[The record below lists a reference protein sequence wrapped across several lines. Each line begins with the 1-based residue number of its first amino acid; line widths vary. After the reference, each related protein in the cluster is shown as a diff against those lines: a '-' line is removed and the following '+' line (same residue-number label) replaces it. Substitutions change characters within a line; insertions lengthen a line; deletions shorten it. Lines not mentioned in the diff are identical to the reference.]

1 MRFANS
7 EFAGLLPNIVK
18 ERASP
23 KNSIDYTAENIIGT
37 IIANTTIIMM
47 MEDMIFLCFLLN
59 IAGSSPLSERI
70 LYMNFIFNASVLI
83 FSAMIFLYIKRSTR
97 KTGAASQ
104 ADFWERERAANSTRR
119 QPLDDLDYITI
130 PLDEMPMSLLED
142 VPKADDYKQ
151 IIRSLSELPIVNFT
165 GLSNTELKL
174 RYGAP
179 NIDLLSHYDQNY
191 TLLVRTLQQWAQL
204 LYDAGYIDEARHML
218 EFSVSTGTDVSGTY
232 RLLCQ
237 IYQEQH
243 TPEKIGNL
251 YPIVEMLNSAMQKT
265 IVRILRESDQ
275 SAD

>member
-7 EFAGLLPNIVK
+7 NCTV
-18 ERASP
+18 
-23 KNSIDYTAENIIGT
+23 DYTAENIIGT
-37 IIANTTIIMM
+37 IIANTTIIMI

-59 IAGSSPLSERI
+59 IDGSSPLTERI
-70 LYMNFIFNASVLI
+70 LYMNFIINASVLI
-83 FSAMIFLYIKRSTR
+83 FSLMIFFYLKHSR
-97 KTGAASQ
+97 KSGSSAQ
-104 ADFWERERAANSTRR
+104 EDFWERERAANSTRR

-151 IIRSLSELPIVNFT
+151 IIRSLSELPVVNFT

-179 NIDLLSHYDQNY
+179 NIDLLSQYDQSY
-191 TLLVRTLQQWAQL
+191 TLLVRTLQQWAEL

-243 TPEKIGNL
+243 TPEKISSL

-265 IVRILRESDQ
+265 IVRILQESDR